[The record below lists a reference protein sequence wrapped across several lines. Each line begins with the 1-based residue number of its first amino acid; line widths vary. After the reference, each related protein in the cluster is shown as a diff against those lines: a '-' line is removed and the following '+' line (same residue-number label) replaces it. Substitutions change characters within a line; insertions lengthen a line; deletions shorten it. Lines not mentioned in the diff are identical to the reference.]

1 MEKSGITRRKAIGT
15 GMVASL
21 AAISGLGFIDRP
33 KPEISAPPPKNDQPF
48 RICLNTSTLLAYKL
62 PVDQQIALVAEAGFD
77 GIELWMRD
85 IMAYV
90 DQGGAPADIGEK
102 LQAGNL
108 IPEDII
114 AFAPWCSD
122 DAEERKKALGQLH
135 REMTITAALGGKFIA
150 APVMGIKSLDPTRF
164 DEYTERYQAILGLGD
179 ETGVVPLIEL
189 WGTGALNKLSD
200 CAKIVIATGHPKAS
214 MLLDFYHL
222 YRGGSDW
229 DTLDC
234 LNGSRLPLMHM
245 NDYPASPPRDQLT
258 DADRVLPGE
267 GVCPFGNVLPKLYKA
282 GFRGALSVELFN
294 KQYWASMDA
303 KTMLKR
309 SYDTTYQVIKK
320 SLEAGE

>member
-1 MEKSGITRRKAIGT
+1 
-15 GMVASL
+15 MVASL
-21 AAISGLGFIDRP
+21 AAISGFGFKDQP
-33 KPEISAPPPKNDQPF
+33 KPETSAPAPKNDQPF

-62 PVDQQIALVAEAGFD
+62 PVDQQITLVAEAGFD

-122 DAEERKKALGQLH
+122 DAEERKKALEQLH
-135 REMTITAALGGKFIA
+135 REMTITATLGGKFIA

-179 ETGVVPLIEL
+179 ETGVVPLLEL